1 MQADSR
7 TNILFPLTDW
17 HLSAII
23 LGEKIPKNMD
33 STKERDESFMI
44 TLQKTIAFQETYPF
58 DRIGRKEDLLF
69 FDIETTGFS
78 GEYSTLYLI
87 GCVYYRND
95 CWNLVQWF
103 ADTLESEKELL
114 ETFFKFLENFTT
126 VIHFNGDGFDIPY
139 LLKRCLAHGM
149 PYNFSGVKSLDIYKK
164 IRPYRGLLGLPSMKQ
179 KAIEAFLNVE
189 RKDLYSGGQ
198 LIEVY
203 KDYLI
208 SHDKFLFDLLIL
220 HNEDDLKGMPL
231 ILPILNYPDFLEH
244 SFLLEHQELVSQED
258 IFGREFHSLR
268 LTCKNGFA
276 VPVGFS
282 KSNSLVSMEAEG
294 EHLTIT
300 IDLYEG
306 ELKYFYPDYKNYYY
320 LIYED
325 KAIHKSVAEYV
336 DKEAR
341 IKATAKTCYTRRAG
355 CYLPQF
361 SSLWTPCLQ
370 MEFKDKITYV
380 SYEPDFFADDK
391 KLCIYVRHLLDTLCR

>member
-1 MQADSR
+1 
-7 TNILFPLTDW
+7 
-17 HLSAII
+17 
-23 LGEKIPKNMD
+23 
-33 STKERDESFMI
+33 MI
-44 TLQKTIAFQETYPF
+44 TLEKTISFHETYPLE
-58 DRIGRKEDLLF
+58 RIGRKEELLF

-87 GCVYYRND
+87 GCVYYRKGR
-95 CWNLVQWF
+95 WNLVQWF
-103 ADTLESEKELL
+103 ADTLDSEAEVL
-114 ETFFKFLENFTT
+114 ETFFRFLKSFTK

-139 LLKRCLAHGM
+139 LLKRCLAHGLAWD
-149 PYNFSGVKSLDIYKK
+149 FSGVESLDIYKR
-164 IRPYRGLLGLPSMKQ
+164 IRPYRGILGLSSMKQ
-179 KAIEAFLNVE
+179 KSIEEFLNVE

-208 SHDKFLFDLLIL
+208 SHDKYLFDLLIL

-244 SFLLEHQELVSQED
+244 DFRLEKQETFSQMNV
-258 IFGREFHSLR
+258 FGQTQPMLKLICGNDF
-268 LTCKNGFA
+268 G

-282 KSNSLVSMEAEG
+282 KSNSLILLEAEG
-294 EHLTIT
+294 HHLSFT

-336 DKEAR
+336 DREAR
-341 IKATAKTCYTRRAG
+341 VKATAKTCYTRQTG
-355 CYLPQF
+355 FYIPQF
-361 SSLWTPCLQ
+361 SNLWTPYLQ
-370 MEFKDKITYV
+370 KDYKDKISYV
-380 SYEPDFFADDK
+380 VYEPQ
-391 KLCIYVRHLLDTLCR
+391 LLEEKENARCYINSLLKALF